1 MLELFIPGIP
11 RPQGSK
17 NAYKRGSRVVMVE
30 ANKHLPEW
38 RQAVYEA
45 LIAPEIKD
53 AKFHG
58 AVTVMATFYI
68 PRPKTNKRLY
78 ATTKPDLDKLLRAIG
93 DCLTKAGTIID
104 DSYIVTWNAAKAYA
118 DGVEPGVRILVEGC
132 DTP

>member
-1 MLELFIPGIP
+1 MLELFIAGVP

-17 NAYKRGSRVVMVE
+17 NAYRRGTRVVMVE
-30 ANKHLPEW
+30 SNKHLPEW

-45 LIAPEIKD
+45 LKASGKQFD
-53 AKFHG
+53 G

-78 ATTKPDLDKLLRAIG
+78 ATTKPDVDKLVRAIG
-93 DCLTKAGTIID
+93 DCLTKAGTIVD

-118 DGVEPGVRILVEGC
+118 DGVTPGVRIIVEGC

>member
-45 LIAPEIKD
+45 LRASGKQFD
-53 AKFHG
+53 G

-78 ATTKPDLDKLLRAIG
+78 ATTKPDVDKLVRAIG
-93 DCLTKAGTIID
+93 DCLTKAGTIVD

-118 DGVEPGVRILVEGC
+118 DGVEPGVRLLIEGC

>member
-1 MLELFIPGIP
+1 MLELFIAGVP

-17 NAYKRGSRVVMVE
+17 NAYKRGTRVVLVE
-30 ANKHLPEW
+30 SNKHLPEW

-45 LIAPEIKD
+45 LRASGKQFE
-53 AKFHG
+53 G

-78 ATTKPDLDKLLRAIG
+78 ATTKPDTDKLIRAIG
-93 DCLTKAGTIID
+93 DCLTKAGTIVD

-118 DGVEPGVRILVEGC
+118 DGVQPGVRIIVEGC

>member
-1 MLELFIPGIP
+1 MLDLFVAGVP

-17 NAYKRGSRVVMVE
+17 NAYKRGTRVVLVE
-30 ANKHLPEW
+30 SNKHLPEW

-45 LIAPEIKD
+45 LKASGKQFD
-53 AKFHG
+53 G

-78 ATTKPDLDKLLRAIG
+78 ATTKPDVDKLVRAIG
-93 DCLTKAGTIID
+93 DSLTKAGTIVD

-118 DGVEPGVRILVEGC
+118 DGVESGVRILVEGC

>member
-1 MLELFIPGIP
+1 MLELFIAGVP

-17 NAYKRGSRVVMVE
+17 NAYRRGTRVVMVE

-45 LIAPEIKD
+45 LRASGKQFD
-53 AKFHG
+53 G

-78 ATTKPDLDKLLRAIG
+78 ATTKPDVDKLVRAIG
-93 DCLTKAGTIID
+93 DCLTKAGTIVD

-118 DGVEPGVRILVEGC
+118 DGVEPGVRIIVEGC

>member
-1 MLELFIPGIP
+1 MLELFIAGVP

-17 NAYKRGSRVVMVE
+17 NAYRRGTRVVMVE
-30 ANKHLPEW
+30 ANKYLPEW

-45 LIAPEIKD
+45 LRASGKQFD
-53 AKFHG
+53 G

-78 ATTKPDLDKLLRAIG
+78 ATTKPDVDKLVRAIG
-93 DCLTKAGTIID
+93 DCLTKAGTIVD

-118 DGVEPGVRILVEGC
+118 DGVEPGVRIIVEGC

>member
-17 NAYKRGSRVVMVE
+17 NAYKRGGRVVMVE

-45 LIAPEIKD
+45 LRASGKQFD
-53 AKFHG
+53 G

-78 ATTKPDLDKLLRAIG
+78 ATTKPDVDKLQRAIG
-93 DCLTKAGTIID
+93 DCLTKAGTIVD

-118 DGVEPGVRILVEGC
+118 DGVNPGVRIIVEGC
-132 DTP
+132 ESPL

>member
-17 NAYKRGSRVVMVE
+17 NAYKRGGRVVMVE

-45 LIAPEIKD
+45 LRASGKQFD
-53 AKFHG
+53 G

-78 ATTKPDLDKLLRAIG
+78 ATTKPDVDKLQRAIG

-118 DGVEPGVRILVEGC
+118 DGVNPGVRIIVEGC

>member
-1 MLELFIPGIP
+1 MLELFIAGVP

-17 NAYKRGSRVVMVE
+17 NAYKRGTRVVMVE

-45 LIAPEIKD
+45 LRASGK
-53 AKFHG
+53 KFDG

-78 ATTKPDLDKLLRAIG
+78 ATTKPDLDKLIRAIG
-93 DCLTKAGTIID
+93 DCLAKAGTIVD
-104 DSYIVTWNAAKAYA
+104 DSYIVTWNAAKAYT
-118 DGVEPGVRILVEGC
+118 DGNPPGVLLIIEGC

>member
-45 LIAPEIKD
+45 LRAADKQFE
-53 AKFHG
+53 G

-78 ATTKPDLDKLLRAIG
+78 ATTKPDVDKLQRAIG

-118 DGVEPGVRILVEGC
+118 DGVNPGVRIIVEGC

>member
-1 MLELFIPGIP
+1 MLELFIAGVP

-17 NAYKRGSRVVMVE
+17 NAYKRGTRVVLVE
-30 ANKHLPEW
+30 SNKHLPEW

-45 LIAPEIKD
+45 LRASGKQFD
-53 AKFHG
+53 G

-78 ATTKPDLDKLLRAIG
+78 ATTKPDVDKLVRAIG

-118 DGVEPGVRILVEGC
+118 DGVEPGVRIIVEGC

>member
-1 MLELFIPGIP
+1 MLELFIAGVP

-17 NAYKRGSRVVMVE
+17 NAYKRGTRVVLVE
-30 ANKHLPEW
+30 SNKHLPEW

-45 LIAPEIKD
+45 LRASGKQFD
-53 AKFHG
+53 G

-78 ATTKPDLDKLLRAIG
+78 ATTKPDVDKLVRAIG

-118 DGVEPGVRILVEGC
+118 DGVEPGLRIIVEGC

>member
-1 MLELFIPGIP
+1 MLELFIAGVP

-17 NAYKRGSRVVMVE
+17 NAYKRGTRVVMVE

-45 LIAPEIKD
+45 LRASGKQFE
-53 AKFHG
+53 G

-78 ATTKPDLDKLLRAIG
+78 ATTKPDVDKLQRAIG
-93 DCLTKAGTIID
+93 DCLTKAGTIVD

-118 DGVEPGVRILVEGC
+118 DGVNPGVRIIVEGV

>member
-1 MLELFIPGIP
+1 
-11 RPQGSK
+11 
-17 NAYKRGSRVVMVE
+17 MVE

-45 LIAPEIKD
+45 LKAADKQ
-53 AKFHG
+53 FVG

-78 ATTKPDLDKLLRAIG
+78 ATTKPDVDKLQRAIG

-132 DTP
+132 DTPT

>member
-1 MLELFIPGIP
+1 MLELFIAGVP

-17 NAYKRGSRVVMVE
+17 NAYRRGTRVVMVE

-45 LIAPEIKD
+45 LSASGL
-53 AKFHG
+53 KFEG
-58 AVTVMATFYI
+58 AVMVMTTFYL

-78 ATTKPDLDKLLRAIG
+78 ATTKPDVDKLQRAIG
-93 DCLTKAGTIID
+93 DSLTKAGTIVD

-118 DGVEPGVRILVEGC
+118 DGVNPGVRIIIEGC
-132 DTP
+132 DTPTT

>member
-1 MLELFIPGIP
+1 MLELFIAGVP

-17 NAYKRGSRVVMVE
+17 NAYRRGTRVVMVE

-45 LIAPEIKD
+45 LRASGKQFE
-53 AKFHG
+53 G

-78 ATTKPDLDKLLRAIG
+78 ATTKPDVDKLVRAIG
-93 DCLTKAGTIID
+93 DALTKAGTIVD

-118 DGVEPGVRILVEGC
+118 DGVEPGVRIIVESC